1 MRQQG
6 FFLSQAM
13 TLKHITYEK
22 LLEMPSWNFKCS
34 LKKKETKGLSGSSGS
49 RTNFALTKTFIEK
62 VLFKCLNTSGIS
74 DEGTEQA
81 CKIQQELNE
90 LLNSVLKPGLAFSIH
105 LVYSENQ

>member
-1 MRQQG
+1 
-6 FFLSQAM
+6 
-13 TLKHITYEK
+13 
-22 LLEMPSWNFKCS
+22 MPSWNFKCS

-74 DEGTEQA
+74 DEGTERA